1 MDLVVVGYCG
11 TVKFGVFGGSYAFEV
26 DIRPAPFERRFIEI
40 LEGEEVK
47 EEKILHDRFCRKFRN
62 VLVVVVVVVVAS
74 AVRIEQK
81 RAPEK
86 K

>member
-1 MDLVVVGYCG
+1 M
-11 TVKFGVFGGSYAFEV
+11 
-26 DIRPAPFERRFIEI
+26 
-40 LEGEEVK
+40 EGEEGK
-47 EEKILHDRFCRKFRN
+47 EEKKLHDRFCRKFRN
-62 VLVVVVVVVVAS
+62 VLVVVVVVAS

>member
-1 MDLVVVGYCG
+1 M
-11 TVKFGVFGGSYAFEV
+11 
-26 DIRPAPFERRFIEI
+26 
-40 LEGEEVK
+40 EGEEGK
-47 EEKILHDRFCRKFRN
+47 EEEKLHDRFCRKFRN
-62 VLVVVVVVVVAS
+62 VLVVVVVVVAS

>member
-1 MDLVVVGYCG
+1 MKGEEG
-11 TVKFGVFGGSYAFEV
+11 K
-26 DIRPAPFERRFIEI
+26 
-40 LEGEEVK
+40 EGEK
-47 EEKILHDRFCRKFRN
+47 LHDRFCRKFRN
-62 VLVVVVVVVVAS
+62 VLVVVVVAS